1 MPHPIR
7 EWQAVA
13 GKAPS
18 APRFRPFFSA
28 CSTRL
33 SRDLTATWEAGRPF
47 LGVGFTY
54 ENARHIFVADND
66 EGSHSVM
73 YVVRSLGLG
82 TRSSVLR
89 PVFFQLRCGSR
100 RHCQAMCSATE
111 GDVPR
116 FTYDT
121 ALSAST

>member
-1 MPHPIR
+1 MPHPVR

-89 PVFFQLRCGSR
+89 PVFFPT
-100 RHCQAMCSATE
+100 AM
-111 GDVPR
+111 R
-116 FTYDT
+116 
-121 ALSAST
+121 LSALPSSNVQRDGRRRPEIHL